1 MAIVSERH
9 KTFHASGG
17 TAYALADL
25 INQMS
30 TTDDP
35 EVVAMFEDA
44 VEEAREG
51 FKEYVEVCIDHAKEL
66 ELTIDSIDAEIA
78 RLRELKQQ
86 RQGRAERLLN
96 SVKRY
101 CELVE
106 VNEMVTSLYT
116 IKMRKNPPSVE
127 IEDSAIIP
135 REYMNEKV
143 TLVPNKKLIAEH
155 IKQGVV
161 VDGARLIINTRL
173 EVK

>member
-1 MAIVSERH
+1 MAIISERS
-9 KTFHASGG
+9 KTFHTSGG

-35 EVVAMFEDA
+35 EIVAMFEDA
-44 VEEAREG
+44 VEEAQED
-51 FKEYVEVCIDHAKEL
+51 FKQYVEQCIDNAKEL
-66 ELTIDSIDAEIA
+66 ELTIDSIDAEIQ

-86 RQGRAERLLN
+86 RQARADRLIN

-106 VNEMVTSLYT
+106 INEMVTSLYT
-116 IKMRKNPPSVE
+116 LRLRKNPPAVE
-127 IEDSAIIP
+127 IEDSAIIA
-135 REYMNEKV
+135 REYMTEKI
-143 TLVPNKKLIAEH
+143 TLLPNKKLIAEH
-155 IKQGVV
+155 IKAGVV